1 MADDGQNT
9 LYPIFLKLYEL
20 RLLIVGGGE
29 TGLEKLYFILRNSP
43 DANITLVA
51 TQVDERIRELALD
64 AQKVEIIERS
74 FEERDL
80 EGVNLLLLATADV
93 DVDKE
98 IKAMARKKNILTN
111 VADMPAL
118 CDFYLGSIVSKGSL
132 KIAIS
137 TNGRSPTLAKRIREY
152 LEQAIP
158 DNTNE
163 LLANLGALREKLTG
177 GLKEKIVA
185 LNKITASFKDED
197 LK

>member
-1 MADDGQNT
+1 MANDGQNT

-43 DANITLVA
+43 DAHITLVA

>member
-43 DANITLVA
+43 DAHITLVA